1 MPPKPKQ
8 PAVPAAIELAAGT
21 LIAPGPGRAAVVE
34 RASVNGQASGS
45 SARIRKGQATEP
57 TPRQEKAPA
66 ERGNKLGG
74 RRPGRPAGVD
84 SGMLDRATILS
95 VSLQLTKTVP
105 LSELSVVRVAREL
118 GVTPGLIHYYLGG
131 RDRLTS
137 GVMNAFYRE
146 AIESWPGEEI
156 DWRQNLEVVANAV
169 YRSYLRYPGIVV
181 YVASHNR
188 YRLVQDVGEGETD
201 YGIQF
206 FERFTTAVRGVG
218 FDALRTAA
226 YAHLLADIITSYAH
240 ATAARRWPSQ
250 HSQFLNE
257 KLAGL
262 DPAQF
267 PSTHFIRESLTGLNP
282 SDAFKMG
289 LALVLQALEVDRS
302 CARFLA
308 ENTEIEALTPPPN

>member
-1 MPPKPKQ
+1 MPRKTKQ
-8 PAVPAAIELAAGT
+8 LAQRTIEPAAEKAIAKRRERPAVVGRGT
-21 LIAPGPGRAAVVE
+21 L
-34 RASVNGQASGS
+34 NGQASGS
-45 SARIRKGQATEP
+45 SVHPEKTPAGSTSPRKA
-57 TPRQEKAPA
+57 KAPA
-66 ERGNKLGG
+66 QRTIKGAVG

-84 SGMLDRATILS
+84 SGMLDRSTILS
-95 VSLQLTKTVP
+95 VSLQLTKSVP

-146 AIESWPGEEI
+146 AVENWPNQEI
-156 DWRQNLEVVANAV
+156 DWMQNLEVVANAV
-169 YRSYLRYPGIVV
+169 YRFYLRYPGIVV

-188 YRLVQDVGEGETD
+188 YRLVQDVEEGETD
-201 YGIQF
+201 YGILF
-206 FERFTTAVRGVG
+206 FERFTTAVRRAG

-240 ATAARRWPSQ
+240 ATVARRWPSQ

-267 PSTHFIRESLTGLNP
+267 PSTHFIRESLTSLNP
-282 SDAFKMG
+282 PDAFKMG
-289 LALVLQALEVDRS
+289 LALVLQALEVDR
-302 CARFLA
+302 ARA
-308 ENTEIEALTPPPN
+308 T